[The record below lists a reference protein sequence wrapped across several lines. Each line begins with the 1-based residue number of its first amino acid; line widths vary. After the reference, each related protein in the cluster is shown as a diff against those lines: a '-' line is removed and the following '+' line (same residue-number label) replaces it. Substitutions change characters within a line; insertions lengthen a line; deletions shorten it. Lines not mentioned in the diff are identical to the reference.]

1 MVMKTSASRWFKL
14 GALVLLAWCVMT
26 FTHELGHLLGG
37 WASGGQLQ
45 HAELRPW
52 KLPHSHFEPNPRPLI
67 TLWAGPLTLAAILK
81 RPWAWFVANFC
92 LLANGCYLAT
102 SWVSGEPF
110 LDAPRLIKEGASPLS
125 LVLYCLVTIGFGYW
139 RFRAN
144 CVQVLSDSSVH

>member
-1 MVMKTSASRWFKL
+1 
-14 GALVLLAWCVMT
+14 MT

-67 TLWAGPLTLAAILK
+67 TLWAGPLTGALVPLALASLLK

-110 LDAPRLIKEGASPLS
+110 LDAPRLIKEGASPFS

-139 RFRAN
+139 RFRAD
-144 CVQVLSDSSVH
+144 CVRVLSD